1 MSEINP
7 LHHPRFWNRPHPGE
21 YDHTQNSIFS
31 DKEAIPL
38 DMDGMVSKYTME
50 LVRKYLE
57 QHFGKLNRRHRRKL

>member
-1 MSEINP
+1 MNI
-7 LHHPRFWNRPHPGE
+7 HH
-21 YDHTQNSIFS
+21 QNKSISPIS

>member
-1 MSEINP
+1 MSEMNI
-7 LHHPRFWNRPHPGE
+7 HH
-21 YDHTQNSIFS
+21 QNKSISPIS

>member
-1 MSEINP
+1 MSEMNI
-7 LHHPRFWNRPHPGE
+7 HH
-21 YDHTQNSIFS
+21 QNKPISPIS

-38 DMDGMVSKYTME
+38 ESVRNHTKE